1 MQPLKKQLEVL
12 LINYFKECYPNFPKG
27 KVEPS
32 ESPDF
37 IVTLKSKNNLGIELT
52 RLNPLNASTPDAIQL
67 SQISVRERII
77 ELARTL
83 FEETSP
89 EKLFVKLLFSEKKNI
104 EPKNELSTSVKL
116 VNIVRKAVSQ
126 KSPDSFFKIHI
137 KASDLPAGVDSVMI
151 ASHPEL
157 EASIW
162 ERSNNLGVSENV
174 VADIKEAILKK
185 DKKIGLYQKQRLN
198 YYWLLITTDRLRGVK
213 EYNLPGKI
221 INHTFESRF
230 QHVFL
235 LDLIKAEVF
244 QLV

>member
-1 MQPLKKQLEVL
+1 MQPIKKQLEIL
-12 LINYFKECYPNFPKG
+12 LINYFKECYPDFPKG
-27 KVEPS
+27 KTEPS

-37 IVTLKSKNNLGIELT
+37 IVTLKSKNSLGIELT
-52 RLNPLNASTPDAIQL
+52 RLNPLNASAPDAGQL
-67 SQISVRERII
+67 SRINVRESII
-77 ELARTL
+77 ESARTL

-89 EKLFVKLLFSEKKNI
+89 EKLFVKFLFSEQNNI
-104 EPKNELSTSVKL
+104 EPEKELSTSVKL
-116 VNIVRKAVSQ
+116 VNIIRKAISQ
-126 KSPDSFFKIHI
+126 KSRDSFFKIQI
-137 KASDLPAGVDSVMI
+137 KASDLPAGVECVMI

-157 EASIW
+157 ETSVW

-213 EYNLPGKI
+213 EYNLSDKI
-221 INHTFESRF
+221 LNYTYESRF

-235 LDLIKAEVF
+235 MDLIKSKVF